1 MTPLLKEMDLLSQMP
16 ERHGQVIQKIYHSL
30 TSAGFECFLVGGTVR
45 DLTYGKRIHDLDV
58 TTNARPEDIK
68 KLFPRH
74 VPLGEKFGTILTM
87 HNGINVEIT
96 TYRSESAYSDGRHP
110 DSVIWGKSAREDVQR
125 RDFTINGLLYDPGKK
140 TIIDYIGGLGD
151 LDNRILRTI
160 GDARE
165 RFREDGLRPI
175 RGCRFAASLGLR
187 MDSGIT
193 PAVNRNLEVIAK
205 VAPERV
211 GDEIQKAMNAT
222 HFGNFLEC
230 MRQTGIL
237 RIFFPELER
246 IYASWPVFLEDIRII
261 PGKRLVYFYS
271 LLYYHEYAAYLI
283 PYPEIK
289 KYLARHKTSA
299 FVSKTVELIL
309 RYPPDKKW
317 MDYISDNPP
326 EKLSMD
332 TDMVLLLKKNM
343 YLMESKEGRI
353 YVRFWLRYYPSVFPL
368 DLPEDK
374 RGIALKIFFKMV
386 LQKYKVIKQ
395 KNEPYLMK
403 HLALDGNDLRMQG
416 WEGKEIGM
424 ILQNALDFVMNHPEK
439 NDTEFLLQ
447 YARNNFQA
455 KKSR

>member
-1 MTPLLKEMDLLSQMP
+1 MTPLLKEIDLLSRMP
-16 ERHGQVIQKIYHSL
+16 ERFGQVIQKIYHTL

-45 DLTYGKRIHDLDV
+45 DLIYGKKIHDLDV

-74 VPLGEKFGTILTM
+74 VPLGEKFGTILTL
-87 HNGINVEIT
+87 HSGINVEIT
-96 TYRSESAYSDGRHP
+96 TYRSESLYSDGRHP
-110 DSVIWGKSAREDVQR
+110 DSVLWGKSAYEDVQR
-125 RDFTINGLLYDPGKK
+125 RDFTINGLLFDPGKK

-160 GDARE
+160 GDARD

-175 RGCRFAASLGLR
+175 RGCRFAASLELR
-187 MDSGIT
+187 MDSGII
-193 PAVNRNLEVIAK
+193 PAVNQNREVIAK

-222 HFGNFLEC
+222 RFGTFLDC

-237 RIFFPELER
+237 RIFFPELEQ
-246 IYASWPVFLEDIRII
+246 IYLSWPSFLENIRNI
-261 PGKRLVYFYS
+261 PGKSLVYFYS
-271 LLYYHEYAAYLI
+271 LLYYHEYAANGI
-283 PYPEIK
+283 PYPDIK
-289 KYLARHKTSA
+289 KFLSRHKTSA

-309 RYPPDKKW
+309 K
-317 MDYISDNPP
+317 NPP
-326 EKLSMD
+326 EEKWMEFIGDNSPEHLTMD
-332 TDMVLLLKKNM
+332 TDMDLLLKKNM
-343 YLMESKEGRI
+343 VLMESKEGRI
-353 YVRFWLRYYPSVFPL
+353 HVHFWLRYYPSIFPL

-374 RGIALKIFFKMV
+374 RGITLKNYFKMV
-386 LQKYKVIKQ
+386 LQKYKVIK
-395 KNEPYLMK
+395 KRKEPYLMK

-416 WEGKEIGM
+416 WEGKEIGI
-424 ILQNALDFVMNHPEK
+424 ILQKALDIVMRYPEK